1 MDFLT
6 SLAVICLSGLLLGSV
21 CAKIKLP
28 PLLGMLI
35 VGIVLGPYVLNLIAP
50 SLLDISA
57 DLRKLA
63 LIIILT
69 RAGLNLNLKD
79 LKKNGLSAVLL
90 CFVPAAAEIAAY
102 ILLGQLILKMSVTDA
117 AILGCVMA
125 AVSPAVVVPRML
137 RLKETGYGTDKGI
150 PDMIMTG
157 ASADDIFV
165 IVLFTS
171 LTTMAT
177 DGTFSR
183 NIVWQVPV
191 SMLLGIGVGVA
202 VGFLFVLFVKKIHMR
217 DSIKV
222 ILILSFSF
230 LFVGIETAIEAWV
243 PFSGLL
249 AVIAFAAVIFARHE
263 VCAKRLSLK
272 FSKLWVFAEILLFVL
287 VGAEVNIQYALQN
300 SGLIVCV
307 ILLALL
313 FRMFGVF
320 LCVAGSKLNGKER
333 LFCMIAYT
341 PKATAQA
348 AIGSLPLAMGMACGQ
363 TVLTAAVLAILITAP
378 LGAFLTDLTY
388 KKLLK
393 KSETDGLREEGTG
406 PLFTENSA
414 VRSSAS
420 SDADGGN
427 SEGKK

>member
-1 MDFLT
+1 MF
-6 SLAVICLSGLLLGSV
+6 
-21 CAKIKLP
+21 
-28 PLLGMLI
+28 
-35 VGIVLGPYVLNLIAP
+35 
-50 SLLDISA
+50 
-57 DLRKLA
+57 
-63 LIIILT
+63 
-69 RAGLNLNLKD
+69 RA
-79 LKKNGLSAVLL
+79 
-90 CFVPAAAEIAAY
+90 AAAEIAAY
-102 ILLGQLILKMSVTDA
+102 IVLGQLILKMSVSDA

-191 SMLLGIGVGVA
+191 SILLGIGAGVA

-249 AVIAFAAVIFARHE
+249 AVIAFAAVIFAGDE

-272 FSKLWVFAEILLFVL
+272 FSKLWVFAEILLFA
-287 VGAEVNIQYALQN
+287 GGTSERI
-300 SGLIVCV
+300 GVCSV
-307 ILLALL
+307 
-313 FRMFGVF
+313 
-320 LCVAGSKLNGKER
+320 C
-333 LFCMIAYT
+333 
-341 PKATAQA
+341 TAVRQ
-348 AIGSLPLAMGMACGQ
+348 
-363 TVLTAAVLAILITAP
+363 
-378 LGAFLTDLTY
+378 
-388 KKLLK
+388 
-393 KSETDGLREEGTG
+393 TG
-406 PLFTENSA
+406 PCGRRFA
-414 VRSSAS
+414 VGLLR
-420 SDADGGN
+420 ADLSGCAKVRFHAL
-427 SEGKK
+427 SV